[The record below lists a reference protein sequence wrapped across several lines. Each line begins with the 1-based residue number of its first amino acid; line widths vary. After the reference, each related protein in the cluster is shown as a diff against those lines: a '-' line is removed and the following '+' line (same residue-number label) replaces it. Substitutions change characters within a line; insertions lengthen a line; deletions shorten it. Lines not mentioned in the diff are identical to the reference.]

1 LGLHP
6 FGIKLLASLLHE
18 AAGRAQLIVSTQ
30 SSLLVDELRPEQ
42 VIVVNH
48 HKGETQFERQNSTKL
63 RDWLKEY
70 TLGQLW
76 EKNELG
82 GLP

>member
-1 LGLHP
+1 
-6 FGIKLLASLLHE
+6 
-18 AAGRAQLIVSTQ
+18 
-30 SSLLVDELRPEQ
+30 LRPEQ